1 MASRA
6 PRVGPGTGCEVFCIW
21 PWTPVF
27 RPSILWAVTESLTIQ
42 GRCLSPDQ
50 LQQLRQWVGANPHW
64 SRRRL
69 SVELASRWSWRNGT
83 GQLKDMAART
93 LLLKLHQR
101 GLLELPPRRQA
112 PTNRMRS
119 LVPKLPVAKEPS
131 PAISC
136 ALGELG
142 NLRVQE
148 VSRDAAERAWVKGAL
163 ARYHYLGFHGAVG
176 ENLQYVI
183 SDSQGHRLAC
193 LVFGAAA
200 WKCQDRDQ
208 FIGWSAEQ
216 RERNL
221 ALIANNNRFLV
232 LPSVRVQRLGSWILG
247 QINRRI
253 SQDWQAK
260 YGHQVVLV
268 ETFVEQARF
277 QGTVYRAANWQRVGA
292 TTGRTRQDR
301 HTCIQVAVKDIYVY
315 PLGRSFRKA
324 LQR

>member
-1 MASRA
+1 MDQNLI
-6 PRVGPGTGCEVFCIW
+6 V
-21 PWTPVF
+21 
-27 RPSILWAVTESLTIQ
+27 Q
-42 GRCLSPDQ
+42 GRRLDGPE
-50 LQQLRQWVGANPHW
+50 LENLRQWVSGHPGW

-69 SVELASRWSWRNGT
+69 SVELASRWGWRNGA

-101 GLLELPPRRQA
+101 GLLELPARRQV

-119 LVPKLPVAKEPS
+119 SELPLAQEAPEP
-131 PAISC
+131 ISC
-136 ALGELG
+136 TLDALGPLE
-142 NLRVQE
+142 VKE
-148 VSRDAAERAWVKGAL
+148 VSRDASQRAWVKRVLG
-163 ARYHYLGFHGAVG
+163 RFHYLGFNGVVG

-183 SDSQGHRLAC
+183 SDDQGRRLAC

-200 WKCQDRDQ
+200 WKCQDRDR
-208 FIGWSAEQ
+208 FIGWPPEQ

-221 ALIANNNRFLV
+221 AFIANNTRFLI

-260 YGHQVVLV
+260 YGHRVVLV

-277 QGTVYRAANWQRVGA
+277 EGTVYRAANWQKAGA

-301 HTCIQVAVKDIYVY
+301 HTCIQVAVKDIYLY
-315 PLGRSFRKA
+315 PLCRGFREV

>member
-1 MASRA
+1 
-6 PRVGPGTGCEVFCIW
+6 VDQ
-21 PWTPVF
+21 
-27 RPSILWAVTESLTIQ
+27 SLIVQ
-42 GRCLSPDQ
+42 GRRLDGAE
-50 LQQLRQWVGANPHW
+50 LQHLRQWVKEHAGW

-69 SVELASRWSWRNGT
+69 SVELASRWGWRNGA

-101 GLLELPPRRQA
+101 GLLELPARRQA
-112 PTNRMRS
+112 PTNRMRC
-119 LVPKLPVAKEPS
+119 VAAELALAEEP
-131 PAISC
+131 PDEIGC
-136 ALGELG
+136 ALEDLG
-142 NLRVQE
+142 PLQLTE
-148 VSRDAAERAWVKGAL
+148 VSRDVTERAWIKRVLG
-163 ARYHYLGFHGAVG
+163 RFHYLGFSGAVG

-183 SDSQGHRLAC
+183 SDGQGRRLAC

-221 ALIANNNRFLV
+221 ALIANNTRFLI
-232 LPSVRVQRLGSWILG
+232 LPSVQVRRLGSWILG

-253 SQDWQAK
+253 SQDWRAK
-260 YGHQVVLV
+260 YGHRVVLV

-277 QGTVYRAANWQRVGA
+277 AGTIYRAANWQRVGG

-301 HTCIQVAVKDIYVY
+301 HTCIEVAVKDIYVY
-315 PLGRSFRKA
+315 PLCRSFREV
-324 LQR
+324 LQQ

>member
-1 MASRA
+1 
-6 PRVGPGTGCEVFCIW
+6 
-21 PWTPVF
+21 
-27 RPSILWAVTESLTIQ
+27 
-42 GRCLSPDQ
+42 
-50 LQQLRQWVGANPHW
+50 
-64 SRRRL
+64 
-69 SVELASRWSWRNGT
+69 
-83 GQLKDMAART
+83 MAART

-119 LVPKLPVAKEPS
+119 LVPELPLAEES
-131 PAISC
+131 PQAISC

-142 NLRVQE
+142 GLQVQE
-148 VSRDAAERAWVKGAL
+148 VSRDAAERAWVKGVL
-163 ARYHYLGFHGAVG
+163 ARNHYLGFNGAVG

-183 SDSQGHRLAC
+183 ADSQGRRLAC

-200 WKCQDRDQ
+200 WKSQDRDQ

-221 ALIANNNRFLV
+221 ALIANNTRFVV
-232 LPSVRVQRLGSWILG
+232 LPSVAVRGLGSWILG

-277 QGTVYRAANWQRVGA
+277 RGMVYRAARWQRVGA

-301 HTCIQVAVKDIYVY
+301 HTSIQVEVKDIYVH
-315 PLGRSFRKA
+315 PLCRSFREA
-324 LQR
+324 LQG